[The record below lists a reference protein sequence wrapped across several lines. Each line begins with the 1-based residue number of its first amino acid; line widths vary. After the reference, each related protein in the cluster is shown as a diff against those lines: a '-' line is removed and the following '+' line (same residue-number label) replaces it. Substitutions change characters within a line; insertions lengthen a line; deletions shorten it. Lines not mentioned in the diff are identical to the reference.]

1 MTIDT
6 MHDHLARFGLG
17 QRTGIDTTAERPGVL
32 PSTRWKRRA
41 LGQPWYPGETL
52 SAGIGQG
59 YMLATPLQLAAATAV
74 VANRGAFREPRL
86 VQWLGEDMLP
96 VPERQPV
103 VAEAD
108 HWEAIVDGMRAVVHG
123 ERRARRAPSAAVSTT
138 KSPARPAR
146 RR

>member
-1 MTIDT
+1 
-6 MHDHLARFGLG
+6 
-17 QRTGIDTTAERPGVL
+17 
-32 PSTRWKRRA
+32 
-41 LGQPWYPGETL
+41 
-52 SAGIGQG
+52 
-59 YMLATPLQLAAATAV
+59 MLATPLQLAAATAV

-108 HWEAIVDGMRAVVHG
+108 HWQAIVDGMRAVVHG
-123 ERRARRAPSAAVSTT
+123 ERAARRAPSAAVSTT